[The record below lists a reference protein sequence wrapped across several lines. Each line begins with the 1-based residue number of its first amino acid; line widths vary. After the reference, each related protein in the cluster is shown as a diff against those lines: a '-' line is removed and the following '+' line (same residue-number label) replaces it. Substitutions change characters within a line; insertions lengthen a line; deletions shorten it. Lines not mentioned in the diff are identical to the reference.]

1 MSEYSNISTAVLK
14 NDGSISKKN
23 DLMYIGMN
31 GISGIS
37 LSKKMEVIPEQNES
51 DFNKSNDNRVDPS
64 IYGFGIDAIE
74 LEKIIGKYK
83 ERGSEYQ
90 DIKYFE
96 ENEGTEK
103 LFNSLKTDAE
113 KGIYCTKGRE
123 ETFGSNKVFLEEVP
137 HFCRFVWESLED
149 LMVRILIASA
159 LVQIILSAAV
169 SNDGESTDWVDGVSI
184 VLAILVVVLVGS
196 ITNYKKEQK
205 FHELN
210 EIQAEGTKFTVIRNG
225 SPEQLTSDDLLV
237 GDLISVVYGDVVA
250 ADLILV
256 EGNGIKM
263 DESALTGE
271 SDAMKKEPFQKCL
284 ELKKNGEK
292 VPSPIILSGTHCIE
306 GNGKAIVLAVGDHSQ
321 KGIIKRTVY
330 NAQEK
335 SQTPLEQKLD
345 RIAELIGYFGL
356 IAGIVTLIALF
367 IRFGV
372 RFSVEMKEY
381 DKDSKIEAIMT
392 AYLQND
398 PHEII
403 DLEVKS
409 HTNNK
414 LINPV
419 SEIYGQII
427 DIIILCVSIIV
438 VAIPEG
444 LPLAVTLSLAFSIK
458 KMMDKNN
465 LVRKMHA
472 CETMG
477 GANYICTDKTGT
489 LTKNEM
495 SVFKILTGKGEKEL
509 AQNMEVTNVGKLDD
523 DNNKNDK
530 QIREDYKTIFSNQ
543 TYWDTLK
550 LAIALNVDST
560 ITKLNE
566 PDINGDMEI
575 CETKNKTDKAFI
587 DFLYR
592 FKSPISVEKEKF
604 LKVEG
609 TFKQF
614 PFDSKRK
621 RMTTFD

>member
-1 MSEYSNISTAVLK
+1 
-14 NDGSISKKN
+14 
-23 DLMYIGMN
+23 
-31 GISGIS
+31 
-37 LSKKMEVIPEQNES
+37 
-51 DFNKSNDNRVDPS
+51 
-64 IYGFGIDAIE
+64 
-74 LEKIIGKYK
+74 
-83 ERGSEYQ
+83 
-90 DIKYFE
+90 
-96 ENEGTEK
+96 
-103 LFNSLKTDAE
+103 
-113 KGIYCTKGRE
+113 
-123 ETFGSNKVFLEEVP
+123 
-137 HFCRFVWESLED
+137 
-149 LMVRILIASA
+149 
-159 LVQIILSAAV
+159 
-169 SNDGESTDWVDGVSI
+169 
-184 VLAILVVVLVGS
+184 
-196 ITNYKKEQK
+196 
-205 FHELN
+205 
-210 EIQAEGTKFTVIRNG
+210 
-225 SPEQLTSDDLLV
+225 
-237 GDLISVVYGDVVA
+237 
-250 ADLILV
+250 
-256 EGNGIKM
+256 
-263 DESALTGE
+263 
-271 SDAMKKEPFQKCL
+271 
-284 ELKKNGEK
+284 
-292 VPSPIILSGTHCIE
+292 
-306 GNGKAIVLAVGDHSQ
+306 
-321 KGIIKRTVY
+321 
-330 NAQEK
+330 
-335 SQTPLEQKLD
+335 
-345 RIAELIGYFGL
+345 
-356 IAGIVTLIALF
+356 
-367 IRFGV
+367 
-372 RFSVEMKEY
+372 MKEY

-609 TFKQF
+609 TYKQF

-621 RMTTFD
+621 RMTTFVLNKEFQKGCRLFSKGGAENVSSFCKSYLDPDTGSIKPLENGIISRIKQSIEEFNKNKLRSLYIAYKDITEKEYNECEKVDNNNKLIKEFFLICIINIKSI